1 MSRFT
6 LTIEGEAER
15 HYRRRSEAL
24 AYLRQ
29 RQQAG
34 LTVRAVIVDKQ
45 TGTTMEVP
53 ARYFGAESSG

>member
-34 LTVRAVIVDKQ
+34 LTGRAVIVDTA
-45 TGTTMEVP
+45 TGTVMTV
-53 ARYFGAESSG
+53 RGG